1 MTNQTVLIADDDPRM
16 LQAMRIRLE
25 EHGFNVIVAQDGYQ
39 AVDKAR
45 HHEPDVMV
53 LDIRM
58 PAGNGFSVQERIDKI
73 EEIAGT
79 PIIYVT
85 GVDPDTVDRD
95 AMNNGAY
102 AVLHKPFPGSILVD
116 TVLGALGYWR
126 HPELAA

>member
-1 MTNQTVLIADDDPRM
+1 MPSQTVLIADDDPRM

-25 EHGFNVIVAQDGYQ
+25 EQGFNVIVAQDGYQ

-95 AMNNGAY
+95 AMKNGAY

-126 HPELAA
+126 HPELVA